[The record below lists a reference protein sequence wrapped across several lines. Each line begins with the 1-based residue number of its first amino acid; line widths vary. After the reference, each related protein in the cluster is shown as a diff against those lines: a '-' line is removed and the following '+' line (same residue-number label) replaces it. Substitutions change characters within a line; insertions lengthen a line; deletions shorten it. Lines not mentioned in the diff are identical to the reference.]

1 MLLFEY
7 CRIKVKKDLKIVSI
21 KATIKLNQ
29 NNLLRKVII
38 FFIRISLAV
47 PFVEYVIDYLV
58 RILLAI
64 LS

>member
-21 KATIKLNQ
+21 RATIKLNQ

>member
-38 FFIRISLAV
+38 FFIRISPAV

-58 RILLAI
+58 RILVAI